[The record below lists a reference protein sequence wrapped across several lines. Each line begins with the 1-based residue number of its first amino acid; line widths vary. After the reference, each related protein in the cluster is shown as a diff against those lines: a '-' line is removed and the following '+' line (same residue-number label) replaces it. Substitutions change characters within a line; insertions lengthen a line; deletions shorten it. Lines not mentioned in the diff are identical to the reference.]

1 MNRAITDERLMEV
14 ATLVME
20 AVHLFERLGIPH
32 SISMEIGRDP
42 EIVIHENI
50 GSVNSKWKR
59 YKAYRLFEEEKY
71 DLNFECAEMYIKTLM
86 REAGQDA

>member
-14 ATLVME
+14 ATLVMK
-20 AVHLFERLGIPH
+20 AVHLFEGLGILH
-32 SISMEIGRDP
+32 SISMEIGPYP

-71 DLNFECAEMYIKTLM
+71 DPNFERAEMYIKMLM
-86 REAGQDA
+86 KEAGQDA